1 MQHNY
6 SKNFYNKKELLVVIE
21 SQDQLINRLF
31 FAARNLSVSKA
42 LYLIEDHFAQLGF
55 DVKADWNESSFGNP
69 SIDITLFEKKKEH
82 LRYCRLKR
90 STEGEWNPERTSSV
104 MYSLEK
110 VEWGSYS
117 PYKLSAHVI
126 NFQQELASPAF
137 FSMVNELVHAC
148 NYPFNNTAMSYADKI
163 PALIAVE
170 DARGNDYM
178 KELFAMSR
186 ETAIYNTLRNI
197 KGYFKD
203 NGFKV
208 ALVEPDLSQ
217 DESDITVQFVQPNF
231 KFTFDI
237 SISRLKFDDFPADIS
252 PFMYKFGRIHNT
264 AQTPTKSKVLTN
276 YLAFIFA
283 PDFESHME
291 KFVNGL
297 NYPFNYDSASSF

>member
-6 SKNFYNKKELLVVIE
+6 SKNFHNKKELLVAIE
-21 SQDQLINRLF
+21 SQEHLINRLF
-31 FAARNLSVSKA
+31 FAARNLSVSKT
-42 LYLIEDHFAQLGF
+42 LYVIETHLAQLGF
-55 DVKADWNESSFGNP
+55 DVKAEWNESSFGNP
-69 SIDITLFEKKKEH
+69 SLEIILFEKKKEH

-126 NFQQELASPAF
+126 NFQQELASTTF
-137 FSMVNELVHAC
+137 FSMVSELVHAC
-148 NYPFNNTAMSYADKI
+148 NYPFNNTSMSYADKI

-197 KGYFKD
+197 KDYFKEK
-203 NGFKV
+203 GFKV
-208 ALVEPDLSQ
+208 TLTEPDLSQ
-217 DESDITVQFVQPNF
+217 DVSDIAVQFVQPNF

-237 SISRLKFDDFPADIS
+237 SINRLKFDDFPADVS
-252 PFMYKFGRIHNT
+252 PFMYKFGLVHNT
-264 AQTPTKSKVLTN
+264 VQTPTKSKVLRD
-276 YLAFIFA
+276 YLTLIFS
-283 PDFESHME
+283 PDFESHMD

-297 NYPFNYDSASSF
+297 NYPFNYESASSF